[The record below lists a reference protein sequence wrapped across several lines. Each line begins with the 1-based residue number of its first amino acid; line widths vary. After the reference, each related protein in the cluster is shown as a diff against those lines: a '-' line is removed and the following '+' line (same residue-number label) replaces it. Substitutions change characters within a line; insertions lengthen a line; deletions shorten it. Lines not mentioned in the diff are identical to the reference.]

1 MSRLVAITRA
11 VGPSLVNCELTFQ
24 DRVPID
30 LVEATIQHVAYCD
43 SLRRAGVSVEI
54 LPADEHLPDAVFV
67 EDTAVVLDE
76 LVVITRPG
84 SAIRRNEVSTVAAAL
99 ERHRILTSIEHP
111 GTLDGGDILRMG
123 RRIFVGMSSR
133 TNAEGFNQFS
143 QAVERHGY
151 RAVPVKVDG
160 CLHLKTAVT
169 ALNEETLLIN
179 PKWLDAMKLSAFQH
193 IQVADSEPSAA
204 NSLALNGKIHLS
216 AKWNRTRDLLEQHGF
231 LTQTLNITE
240 FEKAE
245 AGLTCLSL
253 IFQSDSAIA
262 SQTTVR

>member
-24 DRVPID
+24 DREPID
-30 LVEATIQHVAYCD
+30 LVEATIQHAAYCD
-43 SLRRAGVSVEI
+43 SLRRAKVSVEV

-76 LVVITRPG
+76 LAVITRPG
-84 SAIRRNEVSTVAAAL
+84 SAIRRKEVAAVAAAL
-99 ERHRILTSIEHP
+99 ERHRMLTSIEHP

-123 RRIFVGMSSR
+123 RQIFVGMSSR

-151 RAVPVKVDG
+151 RAVPVKIDG
-160 CLHLKTAVT
+160 CLHLKSAVT
-169 ALNEETLLIN
+169 ALNDETLLIN
-179 PKWLDAMKLSAFQH
+179 PKWLDSVKISAFKL

-204 NSLALNGKIHLS
+204 NALAINGVIHLS
-216 AKWNRTRDLLEQHGF
+216 AQWNRTRDLLEQRGF
-231 LTQTLNITE
+231 VTQTLHITE

-253 IFQSDSAIA
+253 IFQSGSAT
-262 SQTTVR
+262 SGQTTDR